1 LDKFP
6 LKWIDSYEGI
16 SYLETKDLLEDI
28 YNKSD
33 KSISCLPVI
42 KVVEDNLIIGI
53 ITKTNQF
60 ILVNPPEIDTFG
72 DDLEI
77 INNSNYNLIDKNIM
91 SNKIDEKRLEYVK
104 KIKMESDFYINFRN
118 TVRLE
123 LGNYKNKKYRL
134 EIELILNNKELTYF
148 NKLKRVETLLKKLL
162 KNLVKFIEIE
172 NILLQNIEDITM
184 CNKLSSDKCDENV
197 FCLTED
203 DTCKLLIPS
212 INLINEENNE
222 RLYFGRLSD
231 ELVRYNRIR
240 AFILEPK
247 VFLNF
252 SNIKYNLLDS
262 EIILLESL
270 IEEYFTD
277 LIIETDNKYITFNTY
292 DTAEPQKS
300 QTYSNIVIKEN
311 IDDIEKENYCN
322 IIESKISDSKGNK
335 WRNIFPRGSK
345 ELSFGSQTDNCTFD
359 IILKVIQ
366 ETKDKDM
373 TKERLRSILSEE
385 YVKLFN
391 KDNKKIMS
399 ILKKQGKPK
408 LIKLLEKKEV
418 DVATLFMINIYYL
431 SMFDLWILADK
442 LDLPLILYKTGKFL
456 ESDDKILVLNKS
468 VDNKYS
474 FIKVPAT
481 KLNEYPKY
489 KLLEYDNKYLLD
501 ISLLP
506 DDIQRDILNQIDNE
520 KNILEVYIN
529 NFKPNKLKIVKNL
542 TKTNKLNKKVK
553 LKLKEVSN

>member
-1 LDKFP
+1 MNQFYYMRIKEINIFINYRFSLKQSNILDQLKKFLNFIKISYNKKCRPLNSLPMIYKFDNNLILDDITKKLDKLNYSIISQLMNYDGKVIGVEVLKDDKIVYVPTFPSAPIWDKFP

-16 SYLETKDLLEDI
+16 SYLETKVLLEDI
-28 YNKSD
+28 YKKSD
-33 KSISCLPVI
+33 KLIPCLPVI
-42 KVVEDNLIIGI
+42 KVIEDNLIIGI

-77 INNSNYNLIDKNIM
+77 INSSNNNLIDKNIM
-91 SNKIDEKRLEYVK
+91 SNKIDKKRLEYVK

-270 IEEYFTD
+270 IKEYFTD
-277 LIIETDNKYITFNTY
+277 LIIETDNKYINFNTY

-300 QTYSNIVIKEN
+300 QTYSNIIIKEN
-311 IDDIEKENYCN
+311 IEDNEKEKDCK

-345 ELSFGSQTDNCTFD
+345 ELSFGSHNDNCTFD

-373 TKERLRSILSEE
+373 TKEKLRSILSDE

-391 KDNKKIMS
+391 KDNKKIM
-399 ILKKQGKPK
+399 KG
-408 LIKLLEKKEV
+408 
-418 DVATLFMINIYYL
+418 IN
-431 SMFDLWILADK
+431 
-442 LDLPLILYKTGKFL
+442 
-456 ESDDKILVLNKS
+456 
-468 VDNKYS
+468 
-474 FIKVPAT
+474 
-481 KLNEYPKY
+481 
-489 KLLEYDNKYLLD
+489 
-501 ISLLP
+501 
-506 DDIQRDILNQIDNE
+506 R
-520 KNILEVYIN
+520 
-529 NFKPNKLKIVKNL
+529 
-542 TKTNKLNKKVK
+542 
-553 LKLKEVSN
+553 